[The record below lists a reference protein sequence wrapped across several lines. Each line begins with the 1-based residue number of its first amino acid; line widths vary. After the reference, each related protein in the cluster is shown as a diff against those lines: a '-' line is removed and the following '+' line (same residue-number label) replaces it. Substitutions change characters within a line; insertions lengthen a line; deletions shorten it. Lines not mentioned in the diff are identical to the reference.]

1 MNCFSMLEKILMISN
16 SPFFSVVI
24 PNFNHGSY
32 LKDAIDSVLNQ
43 DFKDWELLI
52 VDNHS
57 TDNSDE
63 VISSYNDSRIRVF
76 KIKNKG
82 VIAKSRNLGIKNAQ
96 AKWIA
101 FLDSDDIWYF
111 NKLSKLREL
120 TDKNFDIIC
129 SNEYRNDLEEG
140 VKKPLYYNL
149 KSNNFY
155 RELLVKG
162 NALSTSATIV
172 SRDFLNKNKLGF
184 SESLDF
190 ITVEDYDF
198 WMQIALKNGSFGF
211 CKEFLGEFRIHE
223 SNNSNNFKLHSNNLI
238 KLLKKHV
245 YEIQDF
251 SEKDKLWDKIKP
263 RLTLMFLKYNFEIN
277 FINGFKY
284 LVHKI
289 MNSKLNDLN
298 NLIILI
304 ISKATR

>member
-1 MNCFSMLEKILMISN
+1 MMSGN
-16 SPFFSVVI
+16 PFFSVVL
-24 PNFNHGSY
+24 PNFNHGRY

-43 DFKDWELLI
+43 DYKNWELLI
-52 VDNHS
+52 IDNYS
-57 TDNSDE
+57 TDNSNE

-76 KIKNKG
+76 KIKNEG
-82 VIAKSRNLGIKNAQ
+82 IIAKSRNLGIKNAQ

-111 NKLSKLREL
+111 NKLSRLIKL
-120 TDKNFDIIC
+120 TDDNFDIIC
-129 SNEYRNDLEEG
+129 SNEYRHDLGEG
-140 VKKPLYYNL
+140 IRKPLYYNL

-155 RELLVKG
+155 QELLLNG

-184 SESLDF
+184 SENLDF

-211 CKEFLGEFRIHE
+211 CKEFLGEFRIHGK
-223 SNNSNNFKLHSNNLI
+223 NNSNNFKLHSNNLI
-238 KLLKKHV
+238 KLLKNHV
-245 YEIQDF
+245 YKIQDF

-263 RLTLMFLKYNFEIN
+263 RLTLMFIKNHFEIN
-277 FINGFKY
+277 FINGFKH
-284 LVHKI
+284 LVYKL
-289 MNSKLNDLN
+289 MNSKLKDLN
-298 NLIILI
+298 NLIVLI

>member
-1 MNCFSMLEKILMISN
+1 MISD

-24 PNFNHGSY
+24 PNFNHGRY
-32 LKDAIDSVLNQ
+32 LKDSIDSVLYQ
-43 DFKDWELLI
+43 DFKNWELLI
-52 VDNHS
+52 IDNYS

-76 KIKNKG
+76 KINNEG
-82 VIAKSRNLGIKNAQ
+82 IIAKSRNLGIKNAK
-96 AKWIA
+96 AEWIA

-111 NKLSKLREL
+111 NKLSRLIEL

-129 SNEYRNDLEEG
+129 SNEYRYDLKGG

-155 RELLVKG
+155 RELLLKG

-172 SRDFLNKNKLGF
+172 SRDFLNKHKLGF

-245 YEIQDF
+245 FEIQDF
-251 SEKDKLWDKIKP
+251 SEKDKLWDKVKP
-263 RLTLMFLKYNFEIN
+263 RLTLMLIKNRFEIN

-284 LVHKI
+284 LVHII
-289 MNSKLNDLN
+289 MNYKLKDLI

-304 ISKATR
+304 ASKATG

>member
-1 MNCFSMLEKILMISN
+1 MLEKILMISN